1 MKRLHPIAL
10 VTLCISIVFSN
21 VPAYAAETA
30 QENTAAEVMAAE
42 QDIAGENVED
52 EAPQNAEDTDETGT
66 MQGAEIIDETEDVT
80 AAEATNETTEDT
92 AETTEDAVTTD
103 AAAAEETAADATT
116 EIAAADE
123 NATAATTEAAA
134 TDEAIAGATA
144 TEAADE
150 VVATEAGEAEEAA
163 AAAVTAE
170 ATVAEEAAAE
180 EAAAEIADSAA
191 QESQHAAAPALQS
204 VAGAVEEKVAQM
216 KLEVIDY
223 LDEGFGDGQMLSSG
237 GSRLLIDTYSQGSWN
252 VLDSWLN
259 DKKYMDFDIYIS
271 HYHGDHM
278 GNVENI
284 LNDGKYKVNKLYLP
298 DYGYMTG
305 SSSYMSDYRSECE
318 SMMRTASSKGVEIV
332 QLVRDSI
339 FTVGD
344 VLAEVLWGAEYED
357 DSHDTHYIN
366 NNSLVTRF
374 TCGNTRYLN
383 AGDIEVATEFE
394 MLEAGVDLSADICKL
409 SHHGGDTSNTYD
421 FLEAVGAEFYY
432 YNYCGDTPSTFSPK
446 DSWTYWSVHD
456 AQELGNVASVRYN
469 GNITYGVYDDVI
481 TQELERN
488 YTTQTIYLYDP
499 DDPNKLRGIVTQDFN
514 KAATEYIG
522 DRAYGG
528 YDYSTTWRENSYADD
543 GWIIGNGDTQY
554 YYRDNE
560 PVTGWLEDGGSKY
573 YMNPDTAKKET
584 GWLTLDP
591 DTYFFDETGRMQTG
605 FVKIGTAVH
614 HFDEQGRQTKTGW
627 KKIDGNWYYFGEY
640 NKLALGVHAVG
651 GKKYLFDWRTGILQT
666 GVVWQGSRLYFA
678 DGSGVVYP
686 AGWTK
691 YNGSWYYLDGNGR
704 AAIGWQKVSGKWYL
718 MNSSGVMQTGWQLT
732 GGKWYYLD
740 ASGAMKT
747 GWQKIDG
754 KWYYMTSSGAM
765 KTGWQRIDGKWYY
778 LDSKGVMQTGWH
790 LLGGKWYYMDV
801 YGVMKTGWQKIDGD
815 WYYMTGGGAMKTGW
829 QRIDGKWYYLNSKGV
844 MQTGWQNL
852 GGKWFYLDGSGAMA
866 TGWRTI
872 GGRRYYFNSSGV
884 WVK

>member
-10 VTLCISIVFSN
+10 ATLCMSIVFST
-21 VPAYAAETA
+21 VPVYASETA
-30 QENTAAEVMAAE
+30 QENTAVEMTTAE
-42 QDIAGENVED
+42 QDAAGEAVVDTTVED
-52 EAPQNAEDTDETGT
+52 APV
-66 MQGAEIIDETEDVT
+66 EDVT
-80 AAEATNETTEDT
+80 AEGGTVVQDVELMNDSTDETTPETEVNDEIGVVQTIEVTDETEAAAT
-92 AETTEDAVTTD
+92 AESTEEAAQ
-103 AAAAEETAADATT
+103 AAATAADAT
-116 EIAAADE
+116 
-123 NATAATTEAAA
+123 EAAA
-134 TDEAIAGATA
+134 V
-144 TEAADE
+144 TEPAAK
-150 VVATEAGEAEEAA
+150 AAEEAA

-170 ATVAEEAAAE
+170 ATVAEEATKE
-180 EAAAEIADSAA
+180 EPTAEIADSAA

-204 VAGAVEEKVAQM
+204 VASAVEEKVAQM

-237 GSRLLIDTYSQGSWN
+237 GSRLLIDTYSAGSWN

-305 SSSYMSDYRSECE
+305 SDSYMSDYRSECE

-344 VLAEVLWGAEYED
+344 VTAKVLWGAEYED
-357 DSHDTHYIN
+357 DNHDTNYIN

-383 AGDIEVATEFE
+383 AGDIEVASEFE

-499 DDPNKLRGIVTQDFN
+499 DDPDKLRGIVTQNFN
-514 KAATEYIG
+514 KAATKYID

-528 YDYSTTWRENSYADD
+528 YDYSTTLRENS
-543 GWIIGNGDTQY
+543 
-554 YYRDNE
+554 
-560 PVTGWLEDGGSKY
+560 
-573 YMNPDTAKKET
+573 
-584 GWLTLDP
+584 
-591 DTYFFDETGRMQTG
+591 
-605 FVKIGTAVH
+605 
-614 HFDEQGRQTKTGW
+614 
-627 KKIDGNWYYFGEY
+627 
-640 NKLALGVHAVG
+640 
-651 GKKYLFDWRTGILQT
+651 
-666 GVVWQGSRLYFA
+666 
-678 DGSGVVYP
+678 
-686 AGWTK
+686 
-691 YNGSWYYLDGNGR
+691 
-704 AAIGWQKVSGKWYL
+704 
-718 MNSSGVMQTGWQLT
+718 
-732 GGKWYYLD
+732 
-740 ASGAMKT
+740 
-747 GWQKIDG
+747 
-754 KWYYMTSSGAM
+754 
-765 KTGWQRIDGKWYY
+765 
-778 LDSKGVMQTGWH
+778 
-790 LLGGKWYYMDV
+790 
-801 YGVMKTGWQKIDGD
+801 
-815 WYYMTGGGAMKTGW
+815 
-829 QRIDGKWYYLNSKGV
+829 
-844 MQTGWQNL
+844 
-852 GGKWFYLDGSGAMA
+852 
-866 TGWRTI
+866 
-872 GGRRYYFNSSGV
+872 
-884 WVK
+884 

>member
-10 VTLCISIVFSN
+10 VTLCVSIVFSTL
-21 VPAYAAETA
+21 PAYASETA
-30 QENTAAEVMAAE
+30 QENSAAEVTASDSEIATNISDEGESEVTTVERDTEFHDAVE
-42 QDIAGENVED
+42 QDAADGTAADTNSAEESVDVTVADETTADAPDAD
-52 EAPQNAEDTDETGT
+52 EATADE
-66 MQGAEIIDETEDVT
+66 V
-80 AAEATNETTEDT
+80 AAD
-92 AETTEDAVTTD
+92 
-103 AAAAEETAADATT
+103 ETAADETT
-116 EIAAADE
+116 VDAPAADETAAAEAAETAASAEADAAVTEPAAAD
-123 NATAATTEAAA
+123 AAEK
-134 TDEAIAGATA
+134 
-144 TEAADE
+144 
-150 VVATEAGEAEEAA
+150 
-163 AAAVTAE
+163 
-170 ATVAEEAAAE
+170 AAE
-180 EAAAEIADSAA
+180 EAAEKAAE
-191 QESQHAAAPALQS
+191 AAAAEAAPESRHVASPALQS

-237 GSRLLIDTYSQGSWN
+237 ESRLLIDTYSGGSWDA
-252 VLDSWLN
+252 LDNWLN
-259 DKKYMDFDIYIS
+259 DRKYMDFDIYIS

-305 SSSYMSDYRSECE
+305 SNSYMKDYRNECE
-318 SMMRTASSKGVEIV
+318 SMMNTASSKGVKIV
-332 QLVRDSI
+332 QLVRDSV

-357 DSHDTHYIN
+357 DTHDTHYIN

-383 AGDIEVATEFE
+383 AGDIEVATEFD

-432 YNYCGDTPSTFSPK
+432 YNYCEDSPSIFSPK

-481 TQELERN
+481 SQELERN
-488 YTTQTIYLYDP
+488 YTRQTIYLYDP
-499 DDPNKLRGIVTQDFN
+499 EDPDKLRGIVTQDFN
-514 KAATEYIG
+514 KAATKYID

-528 YDYSTTWRENSYADD
+528 YDYSTTFRENSYADD
-543 GWIIGNGDTQY
+543 GWLIGNGDTQY
-554 YYRDNE
+554 YYRDNA

-584 GWLTLDP
+584 GWLTLDA
-591 DTYFFDETGRMQTG
+591 DTYFFDEFGRMQTG

-627 KKIDGNWYYFGEY
+627 KKIDGNWYYFGAF
-640 NKLALGVHAVG
+640 NKLALGVHTVG
-651 GKKYLFDWRTGILQT
+651 GKKYLFDWRTGILQS
-666 GVVWQGSRLYFA
+666 GVVWQGSSLYFTDA
-678 DGSGVVYP
+678 SGVVYP

-691 YNGSWYYLDGNGR
+691 YNGSWYYLDSNGK
-704 AAIGWQKVSGKWYL
+704 AATGWQKVSGKWYYL
-718 MNSSGVMQTGWQLT
+718 NSKGVMLTGWQLIS
-732 GGKWYYLD
+732 GKWYYMD
-740 ASGAMKT
+740 VNGAMKY

-754 KWYYMTSSGAM
+754 DRYYLSSGRAM
-765 KTGWQRIDGKWYY
+765 KTGWQR
-778 LDSKGVMQTGWH
+778 VN
-790 LLGGKWYYMDV
+790 
-801 YGVMKTGWQKIDGD
+801 
-815 WYYMTGGGAMKTGW
+815 
-829 QRIDGKWYYLNSKGV
+829 GKWYYLNSKGV
-844 MQTGWQNL
+844 MQTGWQLL
-852 GGKWFYLDGSGAMA
+852 GGKWYYMDGYGVMKTGWQKIDDKWYYMNGSGAMA
-866 TGWRTI
+866 TGWQTI
-872 GGRRYYFNSSGV
+872 GGKRYYFNGSGV

>member
-10 VTLCISIVFSN
+10 VTLCMSLVFST

-30 QENTAAEVMAAE
+30 QENTVVEVTAPE
-42 QDIAGENVED
+42 QEASGENVED
-52 EAPQNAEDTDETGT
+52 GAPQNAEAADETGT
-66 MQGAEIIDETEDVT
+66 MQSSVTIDETEDVT
-80 AAEATNETTEDT
+80 VEETVNETEDMTAAEVANETTEDT
-92 AETTEDAVTTD
+92 AETIEDAVISDTAATAEATD
-103 AAAAEETAADATT
+103 EADTAATEAATASTEAEAAEETA
-116 EIAAADE
+116 
-123 NATAATTEAAA
+123 TTEA
-134 TDEAIAGATA
+134 T
-144 TEAADE
+144 
-150 VVATEAGEAEEAA
+150 EAEEAI
-163 AAAVTAE
+163 TAE
-170 ATVAEEAAAE
+170 ATTEEIAAE
-180 EAAAEIADSAA
+180 EPTA
-191 QESQHAAAPALQS
+191 ESQHVATPALQS

-237 GSRLLIDTYSQGSWN
+237 GSRLLIDTYSGGSWN
-252 VLDSWLN
+252 ALDNWLLN
-259 DKKYMDFDIYIS
+259 RKYTDFDIYIS

-305 SSSYMSDYRSECE
+305 SNSYMQDYRNRCE
-318 SMMRTASSKGVEIV
+318 SMMSTASAKGVEIV

-344 VLAEVLWGAEYED
+344 VLAEVLWGAEYEND
-357 DSHDTHYIN
+357 NHDTDYIN

-383 AGDIEVATEFE
+383 AGDIEVATEFD

-432 YNYCGDTPSTFSPK
+432 YNYCGDTPSVFSPK

-469 GNITYGVYDDVI
+469 GNITYGVYDDVVS
-481 TQELERN
+481 QELERN
-488 YTTQTIYLYDP
+488 YTRQTIYLYDP
-499 DDPNKLRGIVTQDFN
+499 EDPDKLRGIVTQDFN
-514 KAATEYIG
+514 KAATKYID

-528 YDYSTTWRENSYADD
+528 YDYSTTFRENSYADD
-543 GWIIGNGDTQY
+543 GWLIGNGDTQY
-554 YYRDNE
+554 YYRDNA

-584 GWLTLDP
+584 GWLTLDD
-591 DTYFFDETGRMQTG
+591 DTYFFDEFGRMQTG

-614 HFDEQGRQTKTGW
+614 HFDEQGHQTKTGW
-627 KKIDGNWYYFGEY
+627 KKIDGNWYYFGAF
-640 NKLALGVHAVG
+640 NKLALGVHTVG
-651 GKKYLFDWRTGILQT
+651 GKKYLFDWRTGILQS
-666 GVVWQGSRLYFA
+666 GVVWQGSSLYFTDA
-678 DGSGVVYP
+678 SGVVYP

-691 YNGSWYYLDGNGR
+691 YNGSWYYLDSNGK
-704 AAIGWQKVSGKWYL
+704 AATGWQKVSGKWYYL
-718 MNSSGVMQTGWQLT
+718 NSKGVMLTGWQLI
-732 GGKWYYLD
+732 
-740 ASGAMKT
+740 S
-747 GWQKIDG
+747 
-754 KWYYMTSSGAM
+754 
-765 KTGWQRIDGKWYY
+765 
-778 LDSKGVMQTGWH
+778 
-790 LLGGKWYYMDV
+790 GKWYYMDV
-801 YGVMKTGWQKIDGD
+801 NGAMKYGWQKIDGD
-815 WYYMTGGGAMKTGW
+815 WYYLSSGGAMKTGW

-844 MQTGWQNL
+844 MKTGWQLL
-852 GGKWFYLDGSGAMA
+852 GGKWYYLDAYGVMKTGWQKLGGKWYYMNGSGAMV
-866 TGWRTI
+866 TGWQTI
-872 GGRRYYFNSSGV
+872 GGKRYYFNSSGV

>member
-10 VTLCISIVFSN
+10 VTLCMSLVFST

-30 QENTAAEVMAAE
+30 QENTVVEVTAPE
-42 QDIAGENVED
+42 QEASGENVED
-52 EAPQNAEDTDETGT
+52 GAPQNAEAADETGT
-66 MQGAEIIDETEDVT
+66 MQSSVTIDETEDVT
-80 AAEATNETTEDT
+80 VEETVNETEDMTAAEVANETTEDT
-92 AETTEDAVTTD
+92 AETIEDAVTSDTAATAEATD
-103 AAAAEETAADATT
+103 EADTAATEAATASTEAEAAEETA
-116 EIAAADE
+116 
-123 NATAATTEAAA
+123 TTEA
-134 TDEAIAGATA
+134 T
-144 TEAADE
+144 
-150 VVATEAGEAEEAA
+150 EAEEAI
-163 AAAVTAE
+163 TAE
-170 ATVAEEAAAE
+170 ATTEEIAAE
-180 EAAAEIADSAA
+180 EPTA
-191 QESQHAAAPALQS
+191 ESQHVATPALQS

-237 GSRLLIDTYSQGSWN
+237 GSRLLIDTYSGGSWN
-252 VLDSWLN
+252 ALDNWLLN
-259 DKKYMDFDIYIS
+259 RKYTDFDIYIS

-305 SSSYMSDYRSECE
+305 SNSYMQDYRNRCE
-318 SMMRTASSKGVEIV
+318 SMMSTASAKGVEIV

-344 VLAEVLWGAEYED
+344 VLAEVLWGAEYEND
-357 DSHDTHYIN
+357 NHDTDYIN

-383 AGDIEVATEFE
+383 AGDIEVATEFD

-432 YNYCGDTPSTFSPK
+432 YNYCGDTPSVFSPK

-469 GNITYGVYDDVI
+469 GNITYGVYDDVVS
-481 TQELERN
+481 QELERN
-488 YTTQTIYLYDP
+488 YTRQTIYLYDP
-499 DDPNKLRGIVTQDFN
+499 EDPDKLRGIVTQDFN
-514 KAATEYIG
+514 KAATKYID

-528 YDYSTTWRENSYADD
+528 YDYSTTFRENSYADD
-543 GWIIGNGDTQY
+543 GWLIGNGDTQY
-554 YYRDNE
+554 YYRDNA

-584 GWLTLDP
+584 GWLTLDD
-591 DTYFFDETGRMQTG
+591 DTYFFDEFGRMQTG

-614 HFDEQGRQTKTGW
+614 HFDEQGHQTKTGW
-627 KKIDGNWYYFGEY
+627 KKIDGNWYYFGAF
-640 NKLALGVHAVG
+640 NKLALGVHTVG
-651 GKKYLFDWRTGILQT
+651 GKKYLFDWRTGILQS
-666 GVVWQGSRLYFA
+666 GVVWQGSSLYFTDA
-678 DGSGVVYP
+678 SGVVYP

-691 YNGSWYYLDGNGR
+691 YNGSWYYLDSNGK
-704 AAIGWQKVSGKWYL
+704 AATGWQKVSGKWYYL
-718 MNSSGVMQTGWQLT
+718 NSKGVMLTGWQLI
-732 GGKWYYLD
+732 
-740 ASGAMKT
+740 S
-747 GWQKIDG
+747 
-754 KWYYMTSSGAM
+754 
-765 KTGWQRIDGKWYY
+765 
-778 LDSKGVMQTGWH
+778 
-790 LLGGKWYYMDV
+790 GKWYYMDV
-801 YGVMKTGWQKIDGD
+801 NGAMKYGWQKIDGD
-815 WYYMTGGGAMKTGW
+815 WYYLSSGGAMKTGW

-844 MQTGWQNL
+844 MKTGWQLL
-852 GGKWFYLDGSGAMA
+852 GGKWYYLDAYGVMKTGWQKLGGKWYYMNGSGAMV
-866 TGWRTI
+866 TGWQTI
-872 GGRRYYFNSSGV
+872 GGKRYYFNSSGV

>member
-10 VTLCISIVFSN
+10 VTLCMSLVFST

-30 QENTAAEVMAAE
+30 QENTVVEVTAPE
-42 QDIAGENVED
+42 QEASGENVED
-52 EAPQNAEDTDETGT
+52 GAPQNAEAADETGT
-66 MQGAEIIDETEDVT
+66 MQSSVTIDETEDVT
-80 AAEATNETTEDT
+80 VEETVNETEDMTAAEVANETTEDT
-92 AETTEDAVTTD
+92 AETIEDAVTSDTAATAEATD
-103 AAAAEETAADATT
+103 EADTAATEAATASTEAEAAEETA
-116 EIAAADE
+116 
-123 NATAATTEAAA
+123 TTEA
-134 TDEAIAGATA
+134 T
-144 TEAADE
+144 
-150 VVATEAGEAEEAA
+150 EAEEAI
-163 AAAVTAE
+163 TAE
-170 ATVAEEAAAE
+170 ATTEEIAAE
-180 EAAAEIADSAA
+180 EPTA
-191 QESQHAAAPALQS
+191 ESQHVATPALQS

-237 GSRLLIDTYSQGSWN
+237 GSRLLIDTYSGGSWN
-252 VLDSWLN
+252 ALDNWLLN
-259 DKKYMDFDIYIS
+259 RKYTDFDIYIS

-305 SSSYMSDYRSECE
+305 SNSYMKDYRNECE
-318 SMMRTASSKGVEIV
+318 SMMNTASSKGVKIV
-332 QLVRDSI
+332 QLVRDSV

-357 DSHDTHYIN
+357 DTHDTHYIN

-383 AGDIEVATEFE
+383 AGDIEVATEFD

-432 YNYCGDTPSTFSPK
+432 YNYCGDTPSVFSPK

-481 TQELERN
+481 SQELERN
-488 YTTQTIYLYDP
+488 YTRQTIYLYDP
-499 DDPNKLRGIVTQDFN
+499 DDPDKLRGIVTQDFN
-514 KAATEYIG
+514 KAATKYIG

-528 YDYSTTWRENSYADD
+528 YDYSTTFRENSYADD
-543 GWIIGNGDTQY
+543 GWLIGNGDTQY
-554 YYRDNE
+554 YYRNNA

-573 YMNPDTAKKET
+573 YMNPATAKKET
-584 GWLTLDP
+584 GWLTLDA
-591 DTYFFDETGRMQTG
+591 DTYFFDEFGRMQTG

-627 KKIDGNWYYFGEY
+627 KKIDGNWYYFGAY

-651 GKKYLFDWRTGILQT
+651 GKKYLFDWKTGILQS
-666 GVVWQGSRLYFA
+666 GVVWQGSSLYFA
-678 DGSGVVYP
+678 DASGVVYP

-691 YNGSWYYLDGNGR
+691 YNGSWYYLDSNGK
-704 AAIGWQKVSGKWYL
+704 AATGWRKISGKWYL
-718 MNSSGVMQTGWQLT
+718 MNSKGVMLKGWQVT
-732 GGKWYYLD
+732 GGKWYYMD
-740 ASGAMKT
+740 AGGAMKT

-754 KWYYMTSSGAM
+754 KWYYLSSTGAM
-765 KTGWQRIDGKWYY
+765 KTGWQKIEGKWYYLNSKGVMLTGWQLISGKWYY
-778 LDSKGVMQTGWH
+778 LDS
-790 LLGGKWYYMDV
+790 
-801 YGVMKTGWQKIDGD
+801 YGVMKTGWQKIDGA
-815 WYYMTGGGAMKTGW
+815 WYYMTKGGAMLTGW
-829 QRIDGKWYYLNSKGV
+829 QKIDGKWYYLNSKGV
-844 MQTGWQNL
+844 MQLGWHKIS
-852 GGKWFYLDGSGAMA
+852 GKWYYLDGSGAMV
-866 TGWRTI
+866 TGWKTI
-872 GGRRYYFNSSGV
+872 GGKRYQFSSSGV
-884 WVK
+884 WIK

>member
-10 VTLCISIVFSN
+10 VTLCMSLVFST

-30 QENTAAEVMAAE
+30 QENTVVEVTAPE
-42 QDIAGENVED
+42 QEASGENVED
-52 EAPQNAEDTDETGT
+52 GAPQNAEAADETGT
-66 MQGAEIIDETEDVT
+66 MQSSVTIDETEDVT
-80 AAEATNETTEDT
+80 VEETVNETEDMTAAEVANETTEDT
-92 AETTEDAVTTD
+92 AETIEDAVTSDTAATAEATD
-103 AAAAEETAADATT
+103 EADTAATEAATASTEAEAAEETA
-116 EIAAADE
+116 
-123 NATAATTEAAA
+123 TTEA
-134 TDEAIAGATA
+134 T
-144 TEAADE
+144 
-150 VVATEAGEAEEAA
+150 EAEEAI
-163 AAAVTAE
+163 TAE
-170 ATVAEEAAAE
+170 ATTEEIAAE
-180 EAAAEIADSAA
+180 EPTA
-191 QESQHAAAPALQS
+191 ESQHVATPALQS

-237 GSRLLIDTYSQGSWN
+237 GSRLLIDTYSGGSWN
-252 VLDSWLN
+252 ALDNWLLN
-259 DKKYMDFDIYIS
+259 RKYTDFDIYIS

-305 SSSYMSDYRSECE
+305 SNSYMQDYRNRCE
-318 SMMRTASSKGVEIV
+318 SMMSTASAKGVEIV

-344 VLAEVLWGAEYED
+344 VLAEVLWGAEYEND
-357 DSHDTHYIN
+357 NHDTDYIN

-383 AGDIEVATEFE
+383 AGDIEVATEFD

-432 YNYCGDTPSTFSPK
+432 YNYCGDTPSVFSPK

-469 GNITYGVYDDVI
+469 GNITYGVYDDVVS
-481 TQELERN
+481 QELERN
-488 YTTQTIYLYDP
+488 YTRQTIYLYDP
-499 DDPNKLRGIVTQDFN
+499 EDPDKLRGIVTQDFN
-514 KAATEYIG
+514 KAATKYID

-528 YDYSTTWRENSYADD
+528 YDYSTTFRENSYADD
-543 GWIIGNGDTQY
+543 GWLIGNGDTQY
-554 YYRDNE
+554 YYRDNA

-584 GWLTLDP
+584 GWLTLDD
-591 DTYFFDETGRMQTG
+591 DTYFFDEFGRMQTG

-627 KKIDGNWYYFGEY
+627 KKIDGNWYYFGAF
-640 NKLALGVHAVG
+640 NKLALGVHTVG
-651 GKKYLFDWRTGILQT
+651 GKKYLFDWKTGILQS
-666 GVVWQGSRLYFA
+666 GVVWQGSSLYFTDA
-678 DGSGVVYP
+678 SGVVYP

-691 YNGSWYYLDGNGR
+691 YNGSWYYLDSNGK
-704 AAIGWQKVSGKWYL
+704 AATGWQKVSGKWYYL
-718 MNSSGVMQTGWQLT
+718 NSKGVMLTGWQLI
-732 GGKWYYLD
+732 
-740 ASGAMKT
+740 S
-747 GWQKIDG
+747 
-754 KWYYMTSSGAM
+754 
-765 KTGWQRIDGKWYY
+765 
-778 LDSKGVMQTGWH
+778 
-790 LLGGKWYYMDV
+790 GKWYYMDV
-801 YGVMKTGWQKIDGD
+801 NGAMKYGWQKIDGD
-815 WYYMTGGGAMKTGW
+815 WYYLSSGGAMKTGW
-829 QRIDGKWYYLNSKGV
+829 QRVNGKWYYLNSKGVMQTGWQLLGGKWYYMDGYGVMKTGWQKIDGKWYYLNSKGV
-844 MQTGWQNL
+844 MQTGWQSI
-852 GGKWFYLDGSGAMA
+852 GGKWYYMNGSGAMA
-866 TGWRTI
+866 TGWQTI
-872 GGRRYYFNSSGV
+872 GGKRYYFNGSGV